1 MKKSM
6 NITLAV
12 LLCTATISYSQSTS
26 GSGGAAG
33 ETSGK
38 NESAYPKQAQSGQS
52 AAQKPARGAQV
63 ENDRKLNASEQKGVK
78 ANEVGASRRPGG
90 ESNENANYVGSNRDS
105 DKEDSKSM
113 LNSKEAREKR
123 RKNMTESD
131 TVTKKGSGS
140 ARRNTKDHTGVTGN
154 YRNEEIKHNQKTTPR
169 PSTKK
174 D

>member
-26 GSGGAAG
+26 GSGGAGNGAAKSS
-33 ETSGK
+33 TSA
-38 NESAYPKQAQSGQS
+38 SPKQTQSGQS
-52 AAQKPARGAQV
+52 ASQSTRGSQDG
-63 ENDRKLNASEQKGVK
+63 NDKKLNASEQQGVK
-78 ANEVGASRRPGG
+78 ANEVGSSTRPGG
-90 ESNENANYVGSNRDS
+90 ESNANANYVGSNRES
-105 DKEDSKSM
+105 EGDSKSM

-123 RKNMTESD
+123 RKNMTEAD
-131 TVTKKGSGS
+131 TTMKKGSGS

-154 YRNEEIKHNQKTTPR
+154 YRNEEIKHNQKTQPR